1 MSRIHQTR
9 STDRTEQEAQ
19 RRRARANQHLDRV
32 RHRRGEPT
40 RSAPPVLRAL
50 SALPVP
56 RGAWLLGALVLAIVA
71 GASIGD
77 AALAHFGR
85 AGWRVSAV
93 EVQGASH
100 LTGVEVAQA
109 AGIAPGDGYT
119 AADPRRLAGSLRQN
133 AWVAEAGAARLPGGT
148 VVLRVREREPL
159 AVIEGRGGP
168 LGVDAE
174 GRPFAVLDARDAK
187 DLPRLHCESTPLP
200 GEPDPRIAE
209 AIRVARS
216 FPSRGLA
223 MPREIALGKEADP
236 EGLVLRLPG
245 LEARFVFGAKDLDA
259 RVGMLAELLAKRP
272 AEVAEAASV
281 DLRFLGQA
289 VLSGRTDPKGSA

>member
-1 MSRIHQTR
+1 MNRLGITR
-9 STDRTEQEAQ
+9 SNDRTEQEAQ

-32 RHRRGEPT
+32 RGRRTSEPE
-40 RSAPPVLRAL
+40 RKQ
-50 SALPVP
+50 LPVP
-56 RGAWLLGALVLAIVA
+56 RGVVLLGALVIAVIL
-71 GASIGD
+71 GAWIGD
-77 AALAHFGR
+77 DAFAR
-85 AGWRVSAV
+85 TGWHVSAV

-100 LTGVEVAQA
+100 LTRVEVAQA
-109 AGIAPGDGYT
+109 AGIAVGDGYV
-119 AADPRRLAGSLRQN
+119 AADPRRLAGSLRRN
-133 AWVAEAGAARLPGGT
+133 AWIAEARAARLPGGT

-168 LGVDAE
+168 LGVDGD
-174 GRPFAVLDARDAK
+174 GRPFAVLDAGAAK
-187 DLPRLHCESTPLP
+187 DLPRLRCDSAPPP

-223 MPREIALGKEADP
+223 MPREIALGPESDP

-245 LEARFVFGAKDLDA
+245 IGARFVLGAKDLDA

-272 AEVAEAASV
+272 AEVADATSV
-281 DLRFLGQA
+281 DLRFAGQA
-289 VLSGRTDPKGSA
+289 VLSGKNEAKQSA

>member
-1 MSRIHQTR
+1 MNRSGYSR
-9 STDRTEQEAQ
+9 SADRTEQEAQ
-19 RRRARANQHLDRV
+19 RRRARATQHLDRL
-32 RHRRGEPT
+32 RNRRSEPE
-40 RSAPPVLRAL
+40 RK
-50 SALPVP
+50 LPVP
-56 RGAWLLGALVLAIVA
+56 PVAGKLGALVLALA
-71 GASIGD
+71 FGAWVGD
-77 AALAHFGR
+77 DALALGGH
-85 AGWRVSAV
+85 GWQVSAV
-93 EVQGASH
+93 EVQGNSH
-100 LTGVEVAQA
+100 LTGAEIARA
-109 AGIAPGDGYT
+109 AGIGIGDGYV

-133 AWVAEAGAARLPGGT
+133 AWIAEAGAARLPGGT

-174 GRPFAVLDARDAK
+174 GRPFAVLDASSAK
-187 DLPRLHCESTPLP
+187 DLPRLRCENAPPP
-200 GEPDPRIAE
+200 GEADARIAE

-223 MPREIALGKEADP
+223 LPREIALGKEQDP

-245 LEARFVFGAKDLDA
+245 IEARFVFGAKDLDA

-289 VLSGRTDPKGSA
+289 VLSGKNDAKGSA

>member
-1 MSRIHQTR
+1 MRTSGFTR

-19 RRRARANQHLDRV
+19 RRRARATQHLDRL
-32 RHRRGEPT
+32 RNRRSEPT
-40 RSAPPVLRAL
+40 RKLPMPSAVGKLGAL
-50 SALPVP
+50 ALALVF
-56 RGAWLLGALVLAIVA
+56 GAWL
-71 GASIGD
+71 GD
-77 AALAHFGR
+77 DALALGGH
-85 AGWRVSAV
+85 GWHVSAV
-93 EVQGASH
+93 EVQGNSH
-100 LTGVEVAQA
+100 LTGAEVARS
-109 AGIAPGDGYT
+109 AGIGLGDGYV
-119 AADPRRLAGSLRQN
+119 AAEPRRLAGSLRQN
-133 AWVAEAGAARLPGGT
+133 PWIAEAGAARLPGGT
-148 VVLRVREREPL
+148 VVLRVREREAL

-187 DLPRLHCESTPLP
+187 DLPRLRCENTPPP

-216 FPSRGLA
+216 FPKRGLA
-223 MPREIALGKEADP
+223 MPREIALGKEQDP

-245 LEARFVFGAKDLDA
+245 MDARFVMGAKDLDA

-281 DLRFLGQA
+281 DLRFAGQA
-289 VLSGRTDPKGSA
+289 VLSGKTDPKGSA

>member
-1 MSRIHQTR
+1 MNRTGLTR
-9 STDRTEQEAQ
+9 SSDRTEQEAQ
-19 RRRARANQHLDRV
+19 RRRARATQHLDRLRN
-32 RHRRGEPT
+32 RHTEPE
-40 RSAPPVLRAL
+40 RK
-50 SALPVP
+50 LPVP
-56 RGAWLLGALVLAIVA
+56 PVA
-71 GASIGD
+71 GKL
-77 AALAHFGR
+77 AALALALVFG
-85 AGWRVSAV
+85 AWVGDDALALGGHGWQVSAV
-93 EVQGASH
+93 EVQGNSH
-100 LTGVEVAQA
+100 LTGAEIARA
-109 AGIAPGDGYT
+109 AGIGLGDGYV

-133 AWVAEAGAARLPGGT
+133 AWIAEAGAARLPGGT

-174 GRPFAVLDARDAK
+174 GRPFAVLDASDAK
-187 DLPRLHCESTPLP
+187 DLPRLRCENAPPP
-200 GEPDPRIAE
+200 GEADARIAE

-216 FPSRGLA
+216 FPARGLA
-223 MPREIALGKEADP
+223 LPREIALGKEQDP

-245 LEARFVFGAKDLDA
+245 IEARFVFGAKDLDA

-289 VLSGRTDPKGSA
+289 VLSGKNEAKGSA

>member
-19 RRRARANQHLDRV
+19 RRRARANQHLDRL
-32 RHRRGEPT
+32 RNRRGETT
-40 RSAPPVLRAL
+40 RATRV
-50 SALPVP
+50 LPVP
-56 RGAWLLGALVLAIVA
+56 RGAWMLGALGLALMI
-71 GASIGD
+71 GAWVGD
-77 AALAHFGR
+77 DALAMGG

-93 EVQGASH
+93 EVQGATH
-100 LTGVEVAQA
+100 LSGAEIARA
-109 AGIAPGDGYT
+109 ADIAVGDGYA

-133 AWVAEAGAARLPGGT
+133 AWIAEASAARLPGGT

-168 LGVDAE
+168 LGIDAE

-187 DLPRLHCESTPLP
+187 DLPRLRCENTPLP

-223 MPREIALGKEADP
+223 LPREIALGSEADP

-245 LEARFVFGAKDLDA
+245 MEARFVMGAKDLDA

-289 VLSGRTDPKGSA
+289 VLSGKTDPKGSA

>member
-1 MSRIHQTR
+1 MNRFGRTGS
-9 STDRTEQEAQ
+9 SDRTEQEAQ
-19 RRRARANQHLDRV
+19 RRKARANQHLDRV
-32 RHRRGEPT
+32 RNRRVGEPKT
-40 RSAPPVLRAL
+40 SRVAL
-50 SALPVP
+50 PFPVP
-56 RGAWLLGALVLAIVA
+56 RFVPLVAVPVLAVVLGVWVGDDALAQLGGAW
-71 GASIGD
+71 
-77 AALAHFGR
+77 H
-85 AGWRVSAV
+85 VSKI
-93 EVQGASH
+93 EVQGATH
-100 LTGVEVAQA
+100 LTGPEIAQA
-109 AGIAPGDGYT
+109 ARIALGDGYN

-133 AWVAEAGAARLPGGT
+133 AWIAEAGAARLPGGT

-174 GRPFAVLDARDAK
+174 GRPFAVLDPSQAQN
-187 DLPRLHCESTPLP
+187 LPRLRCENTPPP
-200 GEPDPRIAE
+200 GEADPRIAE

-223 MPREIALGKEADP
+223 LPREIALGKEQDP

-245 LEARFVFGAKDLDA
+245 MEARFVFGAKDLDA

-289 VLSGRTDPKGSA
+289 VLSGKNDAKGSA

>member
-1 MSRIHQTR
+1 MNRSGITR

-19 RRRARANQHLDRV
+19 RRRARANQHLDRL
-32 RHRRGEPT
+32 RNRRSEPE
-40 RSAPPVLRAL
+40 RK
-50 SALPVP
+50 LPVP
-56 RGAWLLGALVLAIVA
+56 PVMGKLGAL
-71 GASIGD
+71 
-77 AALAHFGR
+77 ALALVFGAWVGDDALALGGR
-85 AGWRVSAV
+85 AWQVSAI

-100 LTGVEVAQA
+100 LSGAEIARA
-109 AGIAPGDGYT
+109 AGIGLGDDYV

-133 AWVAEAGAARLPGGT
+133 SWIAEAGAARLPGGT
-148 VVLRVREREPL
+148 VVLRVREREAL

-174 GRPFAVLDARDAK
+174 GRPFAVLDASSAK
-187 DLPRLHCESTPLP
+187 DLPRLRCENAPPP

-209 AIRVARS
+209 AIRLART

-223 MPREIALGKEADP
+223 LPREIALGKEQDP

-245 LEARFVFGAKDLDA
+245 IEARFVFGAKDLDA

-289 VLSGRTDPKGSA
+289 VLSGKTDPKGSA

>member
-1 MSRIHQTR
+1 MNQIGRTSV
-9 STDRTEQEAQ
+9 TDRTEQEAA

-32 RHRRGEPT
+32 RNRRG
-40 RSAPPVLRAL
+40 APPPKRGLAAV
-50 SALPVP
+50 PVP
-56 RGAWLLGALVLAIVA
+56 RGAWLLGALVAALVA
-71 GASIGD
+71 GVWVGD
-77 AALAHFGR
+77 DALALGG
-85 AGWRVSAV
+85 AGWHVRAIEV
-93 EVQGASH
+93 EGNAH
-100 LTGVEVAQA
+100 LTGPEVAQA
-109 AGIAPGDGYT
+109 AGIGVGDGYT

-133 AWVAEAGAARLPGGT
+133 AWIAEAGAARLPGGT
-148 VVLRVREREPL
+148 VVLRVREREAL
-159 AVIEGRGGP
+159 AVIDGRGGP

-216 FPSRGLA
+216 FPSRGLSL
-223 MPREIALGKEADP
+223 PREIALGKEADP

-289 VLSGRTDPKGSA
+289 VLSGKADPKRPA

>member
-1 MSRIHQTR
+1 MNRGFTR

-32 RHRRGEPT
+32 RNRRSEPE
-40 RSAPPVLRAL
+40 RRR
-50 SALPVP
+50 LPVP
-56 RGAWLLGALVLAIVA
+56 RWAYLAGALALALVIGAWV
-71 GASIGD
+71 GD
-77 AALAHFGR
+77 DALAGLGGAWH
-85 AGWRVSAV
+85 VSAV

-100 LTGVEVAQA
+100 LTGAEIARA
-109 AGIAPGDGYT
+109 AGIAVGDGYG

-133 AWVAEAGAARLPGGT
+133 PWIAEAGAARLPGGT

-187 DLPRLHCESTPLP
+187 DLPRLHCESTPPP
-200 GEPDPRIAE
+200 GEPDARIAE

-223 MPREIALGKEADP
+223 LPREIALGKEQDP

-245 LEARFVFGAKDLDA
+245 IEARFVFGAKDLDA

-289 VLSGRTDPKGSA
+289 VLSGKTDAKGSA

>member
-1 MSRIHQTR
+1 MNRTGLTR
-9 STDRTEQEAQ
+9 SNDRTEQEAQ
-19 RRRARANQHLDRV
+19 RRRARATQHLDRL
-32 RHRRGEPT
+32 RNRRTEPE
-40 RSAPPVLRAL
+40 RK
-50 SALPVP
+50 LPVP
-56 RGAWLLGALVLAIVA
+56 PVA
-71 GASIGD
+71 GKL
-77 AALAHFGR
+77 AALALALVFG
-85 AGWRVSAV
+85 AWVGDDALALGGHGWQVSAV
-93 EVQGASH
+93 EVQGNSH
-100 LTGVEVAQA
+100 LTGAEIARA
-109 AGIAPGDGYT
+109 AGIGLGDGYV

-133 AWVAEAGAARLPGGT
+133 AWIAEAGAARLPGGT

-174 GRPFAVLDARDAK
+174 GRPFAVLDASDAK
-187 DLPRLHCESTPLP
+187 DLPRLRCENAPPP
-200 GEPDPRIAE
+200 GEADARIAE

-216 FPSRGLA
+216 FPARGLA
-223 MPREIALGKEADP
+223 LPREIALGKEQDP

-245 LEARFVFGAKDLDA
+245 IEARFVFGAKDLDA

-289 VLSGRTDPKGSA
+289 VLSGKNEAKGSA

>member
-1 MSRIHQTR
+1 MKRSGFTR
-9 STDRTEQEAQ
+9 SSTDRTEQEAQ
-19 RRRARANQHLDRV
+19 RRRARATQHLDRLRN
-32 RHRRGEPT
+32 RHSEPE
-40 RSAPPVLRAL
+40 RK
-50 SALPVP
+50 LPVP
-56 RGAWLLGALVLAIVA
+56 PATGKL
-71 GASIGD
+71 
-77 AALAHFGR
+77 AALALALVFG
-85 AGWRVSAV
+85 AWVGDDALALGGHGWQVSSI
-93 EVQGASH
+93 EVQGNSH
-100 LTGVEVAQA
+100 LTGVEIARA
-109 AGIAPGDGYT
+109 AGIGLGDGYV

-133 AWVAEAGAARLPGGT
+133 AWIAEAGAARLPGGT

-174 GRPFAVLDARDAK
+174 GRPFAVLDAGSAK
-187 DLPRLHCESTPLP
+187 DLPRLRCENAPPP
-200 GEPDPRIAE
+200 GEADARIAE
-209 AIRVARS
+209 AIRVART

-223 MPREIALGKEADP
+223 LPREIALGKEQDP

-245 LEARFVFGAKDLDA
+245 IEARFVFGAKDLDA

-289 VLSGRTDPKGSA
+289 VLSGKNDAKGSA

>member
-1 MSRIHQTR
+1 MRTSGLTR

-19 RRRARANQHLDRV
+19 RRRARATQHLDRL
-32 RHRRGEPT
+32 RNRRSEPE
-40 RSAPPVLRAL
+40 RKPPVPPIVWQIGAL
-50 SALPVP
+50 ALALAL
-56 RGAWLLGALVLAIVA
+56 GAWV
-71 GASIGD
+71 GD
-77 AALAHFGR
+77 DALALGGR
-85 AGWRVSAV
+85 GWHVSAV

-100 LTGVEVAQA
+100 LSGAEIARA
-109 AGIAPGDGYT
+109 AGIGLGDGYV
-119 AADPRRLAGSLRQN
+119 AADPRRLAGALRQN

-187 DLPRLHCESTPLP
+187 DLPRLHCENTPPP
-200 GEPDPRIAE
+200 GEPDVRIAE

-223 MPREIALGKEADP
+223 LPREIALGKEQDP

-245 LEARFVFGAKDLDA
+245 IEARFVLGAKDLDA

-281 DLRFLGQA
+281 DLRFAGQA
-289 VLSGRTDPKGSA
+289 VLSGKTDPKGSA

>member
-1 MSRIHQTR
+1 MTRFQQTR

-32 RHRRGEPT
+32 RNRREPPA
-40 RSAPPVLRAL
+40 RRQ
-50 SALPVP
+50 LPVP
-56 RGAWLLGALVLAIVA
+56 RGVWMLGSLGLALVV
-71 GASIGD
+71 GVWIGD
-77 AALAHFGR
+77 DALALGG
-85 AGWRVSAV
+85 AGWRVSAI
-93 EVQGASH
+93 EVQGNTH
-100 LTGVEVAQA
+100 LSGAEVARA
-109 AGIAPGDGYT
+109 AGISVGDGYA

-133 AWVAEAGAARLPGGT
+133 AWIAEAGAARLPGGT
-148 VVLRVREREPL
+148 VVLRVREREAL

-174 GRPFAVLDARDAK
+174 GRPFAVLDARDAV
-187 DLPRLHCESTPLP
+187 DLPRLRCESTPLP
-200 GEPDPRIAE
+200 GEPDARIAE

-245 LEARFVFGAKDLDA
+245 MEARFVMGVKDLDA

-272 AEVAEAASV
+272 AEVAEAVSV

-289 VLSGRTDPKGSA
+289 ILSGKNDPKGSA

>member
-1 MSRIHQTR
+1 MRTSGFTR
-9 STDRTEQEAQ
+9 SNDRTEQEAQ
-19 RRRARANQHLDRV
+19 RRRARATQHLDRL
-32 RHRRGEPT
+32 RNRRSEPE
-40 RSAPPVLRAL
+40 RK
-50 SALPVP
+50 LPVP
-56 RGAWLLGALVLAIVA
+56 PIVGRIGALALALVFGAWV
-71 GASIGD
+71 GD
-77 AALAHFGR
+77 DALALGGH
-85 AGWRVSAV
+85 GWHVSAV

-100 LTGVEVAQA
+100 LTGAEVARA
-109 AGIAPGDGYT
+109 AGIGLGDGYV

-133 AWVAEAGAARLPGGT
+133 SWIAEAGAARLPGGT
-148 VVLRVREREPL
+148 VVLRVREREAL

-187 DLPRLHCESTPLP
+187 DLPRLRCENTPPP

-223 MPREIALGKEADP
+223 LPREIALGKEADP

-245 LEARFVFGAKDLDA
+245 MQARFVMGVKDLDA

-281 DLRFLGQA
+281 DLRFAGQA
-289 VLSGRTDPKGSA
+289 VLSGKTDPKGSA

>member
-1 MSRIHQTR
+1 MRTSGFTR

-19 RRRARANQHLDRV
+19 RRRARATQHLDRL
-32 RHRRGEPT
+32 RNRRSEPE
-40 RSAPPVLRAL
+40 RK
-50 SALPVP
+50 LPVP
-56 RGAWLLGALVLAIVA
+56 VPSSWAGKLGAL
-71 GASIGD
+71 
-77 AALAHFGR
+77 ALAVIFG
-85 AGWRVSAV
+85 AWVGDDALALGGHGWRVSAV

-100 LTGVEVAQA
+100 LSGAEVARA
-109 AGIAPGDGYT
+109 AGIGLGDSYV

-133 AWVAEAGAARLPGGT
+133 SWIAEAGAARLPGGT
-148 VVLRVREREPL
+148 VVLRVREREAL

-174 GRPFAVLDARDAK
+174 GRPFAVLDASSAK
-187 DLPRLHCESTPLP
+187 DLPRLRCENAPPP
-200 GEPDPRIAE
+200 GEADARIAE

-216 FPSRGLA
+216 FPARGLA
-223 MPREIALGKEADP
+223 LPREIALGKEQDP

-245 LEARFVFGAKDLDA
+245 IEARFVLGAKDLDA
-259 RVGMLAELLAKRP
+259 RVGLLAELLAKRP

-289 VLSGRTDPKGSA
+289 VLSGKNDAKGSA

>member
-1 MSRIHQTR
+1 MNRTGLTR
-9 STDRTEQEAQ
+9 SNDRTEQEAQ
-19 RRRARANQHLDRV
+19 RRRARATQHLDRL
-32 RHRRGEPT
+32 RNRRTEPE
-40 RSAPPVLRAL
+40 RK
-50 SALPVP
+50 LPVP
-56 RGAWLLGALVLAIVA
+56 PVA
-71 GASIGD
+71 GKL
-77 AALAHFGR
+77 AALALALVFG
-85 AGWRVSAV
+85 AWVGDDALALGGHGWQVSAV
-93 EVQGASH
+93 EVQGNSH
-100 LTGVEVAQA
+100 LTGAEIARA
-109 AGIAPGDGYT
+109 AGIGLGDGYV

-133 AWVAEAGAARLPGGT
+133 AWIAEAGAARLPGGT

-174 GRPFAVLDARDAK
+174 GRPFAVLDASDAK
-187 DLPRLHCESTPLP
+187 DLPRLRCENAPPP
-200 GEPDPRIAE
+200 GEADARIAE

-216 FPSRGLA
+216 FPARGLA
-223 MPREIALGKEADP
+223 LPREIALGKEQDP

-245 LEARFVFGAKDLDA
+245 IEARFVFGAKDLDA

-289 VLSGRTDPKGSA
+289 VLSGKNDAKGSA

>member
-1 MSRIHQTR
+1 MSRIQQTR

-19 RRRARANQHLDRV
+19 RRRARANQHLDRL
-32 RHRRGEPT
+32 RNRRGEPT
-40 RSAPPVLRAL
+40 RATRV
-50 SALPVP
+50 LPVA
-56 RGAWLLGALVLAIVA
+56 RWVWLVGALGLALVMGAW
-71 GASIGD
+71 IGD
-77 AALAHFGR
+77 DALARGG
-85 AGWRVSAV
+85 AGWQVSAI
-93 EVQGASH
+93 EVQGATH
-100 LTGVEVAQA
+100 LSGAEIARA
-109 AGIAPGDGYT
+109 AGIAVGDGYA

-133 AWVAEAGAARLPGGT
+133 AWIAEAGAARLPGGT

-187 DLPRLHCESTPLP
+187 DLPRLRCESTPLP
-200 GEPDPRIAE
+200 GEPDSRIAE

-223 MPREIALGKEADP
+223 LPREIALGKEADP

-245 LEARFVFGAKDLDA
+245 MEARFVLGVKDLDA

-289 VLSGRTDPKGSA
+289 VLSGKTDPKGSA